1 MPRLVKGGK
10 YVYGWSE
17 VASDGRIVIPDEA
30 IADYNLKLNSKILL
44 LSGSRRSGGF
54 ALTTISLLKNSR
66 LSPILDENPRLTR
79 FELSEGETI
88 RIGRRI
94 CCWVTLNADGSII
107 VPSETLK
114 EYGVN
119 VGARL
124 LSVRGSRL
132 ALGFCVK
139 GPLIEE
145 ARNHSSLTWF
155 K

>member
-17 VASDGRIVIPDEA
+17 VASEGRIVIPDEA
-30 IADYNLKLNSKILL
+30 IADYNLKLNSKIIL

-66 LSPILDENPRLTR
+66 LSSILDENPRLTR
-79 FELSEGETI
+79 FELSKGETI

-119 VGARL
+119 IGARL

-145 ARNHSSLTWF
+145 ARTHSSLTLF